1 MHSNNPHQ
9 NGYDMQALAQA
20 LPELAPFIIHNKYDR
35 LTINFSD
42 TKAVKLL
49 NKALLKLEY
58 GLHDWDIPDGYLC
71 PPIPGRVDYLYYL
84 QDYLA
89 QHHYFSVEQ
98 KAPKVVSA
106 LDIGTGANLIYPLL
120 ANRVFNWNMVASDI
134 DDGALMSAQ
143 ENINKNTAL
152 DMAINLRKQNSSK
165 HIFKGVIQKDDFF
178 HVTICNPPFHESQQA
193 ALEGSV
199 RKNKNLNRNKQKRAS
214 NVKAISQ
221 SDQLNFSGQS
231 NELWCEGGEKRFIK
245 NMISES
251 KMFSTQVGCF
261 TCLVSKKETLAP
273 IIQALKKASAQFDVI
288 EMSQGNKVSR
298 FIAWHF
304 IND

>member
-1 MHSNNPHQ
+1 MHSNNPHK

-42 TKAVKLL
+42 TRAVKLL
-49 NKALLKLEY
+49 NKAILILEY

-71 PPIPGRVDYLYYL
+71 PPIPGRVDYLYHL

-89 QHHYFSVEQ
+89 KHQYFSTN
-98 KAPKVVSA
+98 KKTSSISA

-120 ANRVFNWNMVASDI
+120 ANRVFNWSMVASDI
-134 DDGALMSAQ
+134 DDGALISAQ
-143 ENINKNTAL
+143 ENINKNAPL
-152 DMAINLRKQNSSK
+152 DLAISLRKQHSSEN
-165 HIFKGVIQKDDFF
+165 IFKGIIQKDDFF
-178 HVTICNPPFHESQQA
+178 HVTLCNPPFHESQQA
-193 ALEGSV
+193 ALAGSV
-199 RKNKNLNRNKQKRAS
+199 RKNKNLNRNKQKRTS
-214 NVKAISQ
+214 NVKSIAQ
-221 SDQLNFSGQS
+221 NDQLNFSGQS
-231 NELWCEGGEKRFIK
+231 NELWCDGGEKRFIK
-245 NMISES
+245 NMIRES

-273 IIQALKKASAQFDVI
+273 IMQVLKKASAKYDVI
-288 EMSQGNKVSR
+288 EMAQGNKISR
-298 FIAWHF
+298 FIAWSF